1 MTNLAK
7 NNGTNKRYDFN
18 STKNQSIKSRFVER
32 EVLCCASYLM
42 DNVFKAGELNNN
54 REIEL
59 PTYEDVTNFW
69 QYPEYNGTYA
79 NFECGTEDEKN
90 TEIAR
95 LEDLIS
101 EYDDT
106 DISEQIQNEIDELN
120 DLESEPAEIYEWWI
134 VTNWLAEKLEIQ
146 GQCILEYANM
156 HFWGRQTTGQ
166 AILLDRVISRICE
179 GMEIL
184 EGQPNEWKNV

>member
-1 MTNLAK
+1 MNYAGIK
-7 NNGTNKRYDFN
+7 YCDIANGLGCRTVL
-18 STKNQSIKSRFVER
+18 FVSGCRNHCKGCFQPQTWEFD
-32 EVLCCASYLM
+32 Y
-42 DNVFKAGELNNN
+42 GE
-54 REIEL
+54 
-59 PTYEDVTNFW
+59 PFD
-69 QYPEYNGTYA
+69 
-79 NFECGTEDEKN
+79 
-90 TEIAR
+90 
-95 LEDLIS
+95 
-101 EYDDT
+101 
-106 DISEQIQNEIDELN
+106 EQIQNEIDELN

-166 AILLDRVISRICE
+166 AILLDGVISRICE